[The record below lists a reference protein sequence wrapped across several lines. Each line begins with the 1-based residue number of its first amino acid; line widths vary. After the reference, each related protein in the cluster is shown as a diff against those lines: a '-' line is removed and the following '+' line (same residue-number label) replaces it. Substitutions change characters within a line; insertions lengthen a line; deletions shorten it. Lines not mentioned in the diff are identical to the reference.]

1 MNNGGYA
8 AICGPGGTGSEQIVG
23 SGAGNRSC
31 GGPPF
36 CYWRCVCEMVYA
48 DAVTKPDTRRADIIE
63 RLTDHVLAE
72 GLSAA
77 SLRPLAKAVG
87 TSDRML
93 LYYFKDKSEIITA
106 VLQLVSARLI
116 LMLGERAAPE
126 PLPIDDLRRQ
136 FAGILLV
143 DELWPYMRIWL
154 EVGSR
159 SAMGDPFYRA
169 VGEQI
174 GRGFFEWG
182 KAQLKSDNE
191 EQRDIDAAKLL
202 VSIEGMLFL
211 KSIGLDDVNA
221 KALEG

>member
-1 MNNGGYA
+1 MLYNA
-8 AICGPGGTGSEQIVG
+8 T
-23 SGAGNRSC
+23 
-31 GGPPF
+31 
-36 CYWRCVCEMVYA
+36 
-48 DAVTKPDTRRADIIE
+48 VTKPDTRRAEIVE
-63 RLTDHVLAE
+63 RLTEYVLAE
-72 GLSAA
+72 GLSAS
-77 SLRPLAKAVG
+77 SLRPLAKAAG

-106 VLQLVSARLI
+106 VLQQISARLTV
-116 LMLGERAAPE
+116 LLGERAAPE
-126 PLPIDDLRRQ
+126 PLPIDELRRQ
-136 FAGILLV
+136 FAEILLV

-174 GRGFFEWG
+174 GRSFFEWG
-182 KAQLKSDNE
+182 KMQITYSSE

-211 KSIGLDDVNA
+211 KSIGLDDVIA
-221 KALEG
+221 KSL